1 MTNSRI
7 RAAVPLLALTIALG
21 LGACGDENDEPGT
34 GSTPTEESPEP
45 PADDEETSE
54 PPADDEETT
63 SDDAEETVVPTDD
76 EKPPVGSDELPT
88 NDVPEDVLALDE
100 VQAAIQDL
108 ADRESVEADQ
118 VTAAGYFS
126 VTWTDGSMGC
136 PEPGMSYT
144 QALVP
149 GHLLV
154 LETDGELFSYH
165 AGRKADFTFCANPQL
180 PKISYED
187 GSSTS

>member
-21 LGACGDENDEPGT
+21 LGACGDENDEPDT
-34 GSTPTEESPEP
+34 GSTPTEEAP
-45 PADDEETSE
+45 E

-63 SDDAEETVVPTDD
+63 SDDAEETAVPTDD
-76 EKPPVGSDELPT
+76 EKPPVGSGELPV
-88 NDVPEDVLALDE
+88 NEVPEDVLALDE

-126 VTWTDGSMGC
+126 VTWNDGSMGC

-154 LETDGELFSYH
+154 LEADGQLFSYH
-165 AGRKADFTFCANPQL
+165 AGRQAEFTYCANPQL
-180 PKISYED
+180 PKISDED
-187 GSSTS
+187 DSRSTS